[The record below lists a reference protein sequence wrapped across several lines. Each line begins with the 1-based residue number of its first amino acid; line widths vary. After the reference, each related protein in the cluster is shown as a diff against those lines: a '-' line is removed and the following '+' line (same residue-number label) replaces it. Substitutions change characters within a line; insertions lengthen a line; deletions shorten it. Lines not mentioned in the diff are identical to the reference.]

1 MGLFSN
7 LRGNNNEIEI
17 EIDKDKKIN
26 IEKTNTID
34 GIGTSND
41 GSTLIMLITN
51 RLDWHDEN
59 RHLYLLNVELGTEDT
74 F

>member
-51 RLDWHDEN
+51 RLD
-59 RHLYLLNVELGTEDT
+59 
-74 F
+74 